1 MEVLFSWIE
10 KYIVIFLLF
19 AVMSYLIP
27 QETYR
32 KYIKFFMQ
40 LVFVLLL
47 AAPVFSVLF
56 EGKIRDG
63 EKFYRSFVAEME
75 QREKEAEEMS
85 FLDESYMDYVT
96 ERLKDTKQEAED

>member
-1 MEVLFSWIE
+1 MEFLFSWIE

-47 AAPVFSVLF
+47 AAPIFSLCLMEKRGWGEILLVFC
-56 EGKIRDG
+56 GG
-63 EKFYRSFVAEME
+63 EER
-75 QREKEAEEMS
+75 REKEAEELS
-85 FLDESYMDYVT
+85 FLDESYIDYVIM
-96 ERLKDTKQEAED
+96 RLREEEM

>member
-1 MEVLFSWIE
+1 MEFLFSWIE

-32 KYIKFFMQ
+32 KYIRFFMQ

-47 AAPVFSVLF
+47 VAPIFSLLF
-56 EGKIRDG
+56 KGEVKDQ
-63 EKFYRSFVAEME
+63 EKFYRSFIEEME
-75 QREKEAEEMS
+75 RREKEAEELS
-85 FLDESYMDYVT
+85 FLDESYIDYAT
-96 ERLKDTKQEAED
+96 TRLREEEM

>member
-1 MEVLFSWIE
+1 MEFLFSWIE

-47 AAPVFSVLF
+47 AAPIFSLLF
-56 EGKIRDG
+56 EGKAEDG
-63 EKFYRSFVAEME
+63 EKFYWSFVEEME
-75 QREKEAEEMS
+75 RREKEAEELS
-85 FLDESYMDYVT
+85 FLDESYIDYVIM
-96 ERLKDTKQEAED
+96 RLREEEM